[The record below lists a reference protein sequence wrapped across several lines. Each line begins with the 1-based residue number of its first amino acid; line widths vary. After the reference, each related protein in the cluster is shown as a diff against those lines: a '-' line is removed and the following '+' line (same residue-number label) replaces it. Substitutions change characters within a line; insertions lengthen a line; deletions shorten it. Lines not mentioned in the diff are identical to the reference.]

1 MHPNGGKYVVADDV
15 PVSEITEDQFKT
27 IIEGLTPYIANRA
40 YDDERKLI
48 VENNVVGQFDITR
61 IIPNLTELKWQGSEY
76 QGPHPVHGS
85 TTGKNFRIDPQ
96 KGVWYCFRCL
106 SGGGPLQLLA
116 VLEGLIPCNQAQ
128 PGALRGELFKKV
140 LQIAREKK
148 LLPEEEAVAKAKEL
162 AKDPV
167 KFIQAAQEVLERK
180 LAGEYKN
187 RMFMLLAGVSR
198 NIKTTIVR
206 IYGPNSVGKKMLY
219 CWMAELFGPENVV
232 VISSAT
238 AAWLK
243 RRVMQGF
250 QTKGKIFILIEDR
263 GDPNDQLR
271 YQFEQI
277 YSEDKIKLG
286 LTIKGDAGE
295 WEAVDVEL
303 EGPLTFITT
312 STELEES
319 YHAQTRAWEVNPD
332 ESQAQ
337 SKRIAAWRAD

>member
-1 MHPNGGKYVVADDV
+1 L
-15 PVSEITEDQFKT
+15 S
-27 IIEGLTPYIANRA
+27 
-40 YDDERKLI
+40 
-48 VENNVVGQFDITR
+48 
-61 IIPNLTELKWQGSEY
+61 ELKRQGSEL

-85 TTGKNFRIDPQ
+85 TTGKNFRINPAT
-96 KGVWYCFRCL
+96 GVWYCFRCL

-116 VLEGLIPCNQAQ
+116 VLEGLITCHQAR
-128 PGALRGELFKKV
+128 PGVLRGELFKKV
-140 LQIAREKK
+140 LHIAREKK
-148 LLPEEEAVAKAKEL
+148 FIPEEETVARARAL
-162 AKDPV
+162 AADPV
-167 KFIQAAQEVLERK
+167 KFIQAAQEVLETK

-187 RMFMLLAGVSR
+187 RLFMLLAGVSR

-206 IYGPNSVGKKMLY
+206 IYGPNSSGKKMLY
-219 CWMAELFGPENVV
+219 YWMADLFGSENVV
-232 VISSAT
+232 IISSAT

-277 YSEDKIKLG
+277 YSEDKIRLG
-286 LTIKGDAGE
+286 LTVKGEAGE

-303 EGPLTFITT
+303 EGPCTFVTT

-332 ESQAQ
+332 ESREQGE
-337 SKRIAAWRAD
+337 RIAEWYRWRHLRSIKSFAPI